1 MRKKHILHL
10 LKSLHITGFFRLQH
24 YSGFYT
30 EDLNNILLHVFMQ
43 EFPVEVI
50 PDGVINEA
58 LRSLGFTTGLILKNH
73 IIIPPKP
80 MNAYKKV
87 HQNRTTLN

>member
-1 MRKKHILHL
+1 
-10 LKSLHITGFFRLQH
+10 
-24 YSGFYT
+24 
-30 EDLNNILLHVFMQ
+30 MQ

-58 LRSLGFTTGLILKNH
+58 LRSLGFTTGLILKHH

-80 MNAYKKV
+80 MNAYKKM
-87 HQNRTTLN
+87 HQNRTTLKLKIIKKVHTFDHKISGKLDQPLTFFSR